1 MTLPAAPAAPPTFE
15 GLRVAVVGFGIEG
28 RDAARFLRRENVD
41 QLQIVDRRPVAAV
54 EAELSEQG
62 IAAGVSGQDDLCL
75 VDRIDA
81 IVASQGIP
89 RDLPLLC
96 AAARRGVPVYGPIG
110 IFLDRCPAPVVGIS
124 GSAGKTT
131 TTTLVG
137 EILRAAGREP
147 LVGGNIGEGL
157 LSRLPELERDSTV
170 VAEISHTQLLRARRS
185 PHCAALLNVTPNH
198 LDQFSW
204 REYMRLKRRL
214 VCRQES
220 SDTAVL
226 PWDEPNAAGTASD
239 TPARKVW
246 FGIDGLP
253 PAGDAAW
260 FDGGNLRVRVDGRT
274 RDILPADELLIPGE
288 HNIRNALAAIALS
301 TRLGVSGAV
310 IAETLRR
317 FRGVAHR
324 LETIAELDGVRYI
337 NDSIATA
344 PERTLAGVRA
354 VRGPLVLLLGGRD
367 KKLPL
372 NNLIAALVAEP
383 AGRVRAIVCFGELA
397 PAWSAQLRRAG
408 LDCTGPLDSLGE
420 AVEAA
425 RAIARAGDAV
435 LLSPGG
441 TSFDAYPNFQAR
453 GGHFRALVEAVR

>member
-1 MTLPAAPAAPPTFE
+1 MTLPVAPAAPSTFE

-28 RDAARFLRRENVD
+28 RDAARFLRGEGVE
-41 QLQIVDRRPVAAV
+41 QLEIVDRRPVAAV

-62 IAAGVSGQDDLCL
+62 IKAGVSGQDDLC
-75 VDRIDA
+75 VVERIDA

-96 AAARRGVPVYGPIG
+96 AAARRGVPVYGPVG

-137 EILRAAGREP
+137 EILRADGREP
-147 LVGGNIGEGL
+147 VVGGNIGEGL
-157 LSRLPELERDSTV
+157 LARLPELERGSTV

-185 PHCAALLNVTPNH
+185 PRCAALLNVTPNH

-204 REYMRLKRRL
+204 REYVRLKRRL
-214 VCRQES
+214 VCRQEP

-246 FGIDGLP
+246 FGVDGSP
-253 PAGDAAW
+253 PAGEAAW
-260 FDGGNLRVRVDGRT
+260 LDAGNLRARVGGRA

-301 TRLGVSGAV
+301 ACLGVSDAV

-324 LETIAELDGVRYI
+324 LETIAEIDGVRYI

-354 VRGPLVLLLGGRD
+354 VGGPLVLLLGGRD

-372 NNLIAALVAEP
+372 TNLLAALAAEP
-383 AGRVRAIVCFGELA
+383 GGRLRAIICFGELA
-397 PAWSAQLRRAG
+397 PVWSAQLRRAG
-408 LDCTGPLDSLGE
+408 LDCAGPLESLDE

-425 RAIARAGDAV
+425 RAVARDGDAV